1 MVSCLYNQTFYTM
14 KKLIVASL
22 VLLAGM
28 AQAQDHPSKEPKKK
42 EAAATKKE
50 EVAPASSA
58 PAPAPDP
65 APTPASRSIN
75 EKGLSTKP
83 VPSGQKPN
91 NIQNTDKMPAAEDKK
106 TGKPKE

>member
-1 MVSCLYNQTFYTM
+1 M

-22 VLLAGM
+22 ILLAGM
-28 AQAQDHPSKEPKKK
+28 AHAQDHPKDSKKK

-58 PAPAPDP
+58 PAPMPDP

-75 EKGLSTKP
+75 EKGLSTKTAP
-83 VPSGQKPN
+83 RGQKPN
-91 NIQNTDKMPAAEDKK
+91 NIQNTDKVPAAEDKK
-106 TGKPKE
+106 TGKPKEE